1 MVNSVT
7 PATPKEHGNVAQVE
21 SLTLIQV
28 IGSVF
33 AAAFGVQSRANKQRD
48 FARGN
53 PLHFIFAG
61 VLFTGL
67 LLASIIVLVITVT

>member
-1 MVNSVT
+1 MVDSVSSVT
-7 PATPKEHGNVAQVE
+7 QEQENLAQVE

-33 AAAFGVQSRANKQRD
+33 AAAFGVQSRSNKQRD

-67 LLASIIVLVITVT
+67 LLATIITIVNTII

>member
-1 MVNSVT
+1 MTDSVLSST
-7 PATPKEHGNVAQVE
+7 KKIGNAAEVE

-48 FARGN
+48 FTRGK

-61 VLFTGL
+61 VLFTAV
-67 LLASIIVLVITVT
+67 LLACIITIVNTIT

>member
-1 MVNSVT
+1 MTDSVLSST
-7 PATPKEHGNVAQVE
+7 KKIGNTAEVE

-48 FARGN
+48 FTRGK

-61 VLFTGL
+61 VLFTGV
-67 LLASIIVLVITVT
+67 LLACIITIVNTIT

>member
-1 MVNSVT
+1 MVDSLSSPLENRNT
-7 PATPKEHGNVAQVE
+7 AEVE

-48 FARGN
+48 FARGK

-61 VLFTGL
+61 ALCTGV
-67 LLASIIVLVITVT
+67 LLACIITIVNTVI

>member
-7 PATPKEHGNVAQVE
+7 PATSREHGNIAQVE

-67 LLASIIVLVITVT
+67 LLASIIVLVNTVT

>member
-1 MVNSVT
+1 MEDSI
-7 PATPKEHGNVAQVE
+7 PSYPKEHRKTAEVE
-21 SLTLIQV
+21 GLTLIQV

-48 FARGN
+48 FTSGK

-61 VLFTGL
+61 ALCTGV
-67 LLASIIVLVITVT
+67 LLASNIIIVNTVI

>member
-1 MVNSVT
+1 MVDST
-7 PATPKEHGNVAQVE
+7 SSPLEHRNTAEVE

-61 VLFTGL
+61 ALCTGV
-67 LLASIIVLVITVT
+67 LLATIIVVVSTVV